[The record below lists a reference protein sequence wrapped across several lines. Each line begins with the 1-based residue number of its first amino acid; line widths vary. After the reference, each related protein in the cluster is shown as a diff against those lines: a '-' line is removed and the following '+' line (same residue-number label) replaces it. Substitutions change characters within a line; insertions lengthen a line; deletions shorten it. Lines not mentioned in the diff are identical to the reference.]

1 MVGKVKKIFMIHLCN
16 WIKHLDT
23 EEVEEAF
30 CRSAVQTEDSCRMG
44 GGEERWAQSWWLSSN
59 STGTCLTVS
68 MQISFTNFI
77 SKNIKWLGMS
87 TVMLVQ
93 VTVIFLVM
101 GRSYFL
107 SRCLTKFLS

>member
-44 GGEERWAQSWWLSSN
+44 GGGGWEERDGLNHGGYHQ
-59 STGTCLTVS
+59 TP
-68 MQISFTNFI
+68 
-77 SKNIKWLGMS
+77 LGHA
-87 TVMLVQ
+87 
-93 VTVIFLVM
+93 
-101 GRSYFL
+101 
-107 SRCLTKFLS
+107 

>member
-44 GGEERWAQSWWLSSN
+44 GGWEERDGLNHGGYHQ
-59 STGTCLTVS
+59 TP
-68 MQISFTNFI
+68 
-77 SKNIKWLGMS
+77 LGHA
-87 TVMLVQ
+87 
-93 VTVIFLVM
+93 
-101 GRSYFL
+101 
-107 SRCLTKFLS
+107 

>member
-44 GGEERWAQSWWLSSN
+44 GGGGRREMGSIMVAIIKLHWDMAN
-59 STGTCLTVS
+59 S
-68 MQISFTNFI
+68 QHA
-77 SKNIKWLGMS
+77 NI
-87 TVMLVQ
+87 VYQ
-93 VTVIFLVM
+93 FH
-101 GRSYFL
+101 
-107 SRCLTKFLS
+107 

>member
-44 GGEERWAQSWWLSSN
+44 GGGEKRDGLNHGGYHQ
-59 STGTCLTVS
+59 TP
-68 MQISFTNFI
+68 
-77 SKNIKWLGMS
+77 LGHA
-87 TVMLVQ
+87 
-93 VTVIFLVM
+93 
-101 GRSYFL
+101 
-107 SRCLTKFLS
+107 

>member
-44 GGEERWAQSWWLSSN
+44 GGEERDGLNHGGYHQ
-59 STGTCLTVS
+59 TP
-68 MQISFTNFI
+68 
-77 SKNIKWLGMS
+77 LGHA
-87 TVMLVQ
+87 
-93 VTVIFLVM
+93 
-101 GRSYFL
+101 
-107 SRCLTKFLS
+107 